1 MIKTQEKSRENNFS
15 ASCKAFIAPPQYLK
29 MHKAGFVNIIG
40 NPNVGKST
48 LMNALLGEKLSIIT
62 PKAQTTRHRILGLA
76 NSDDYQ
82 IVFSDTPGVLQPGYK
97 LQEYM
102 MRAVNNTM
110 TDADIF
116 IVMTDIQQDF
126 DHPELLEQI
135 KNAGVP
141 VLLLINKIDLSDMD
155 HVVAKS
161 EQWKQRF
168 PEWLVLPISA
178 LENFNIDQVLNKII
192 ELLPLS
198 PPYFPKDE
206 LTDRPQRFFV
216 AEIVREKILM
226 NYQKE
231 IPYSV
236 EVVVESFKEEGGV
249 VRIRCIIYVSR
260 ESQKGIIIGHKG
272 SMLKKVGTEARM
284 DIEKFLDQK
293 TFLELHVKVNK
304 NWRENDT
311 QLRRFGYSD
320 Q

>member
-1 MIKTQEKSRENNFS
+1 
-15 ASCKAFIAPPQYLK
+15 

-110 TDADIF
+110 MDADIF
-116 IVMTDIQQDF
+116 IVMSDIQQDF
-126 DHPELLEQI
+126 EQPELLQQI
-135 KNAGVP
+135 KDTGVP

-236 EVVVESFKEEGGV
+236 EVAVESFKEEGGV

>member
-1 MIKTQEKSRENNFS
+1 
-15 ASCKAFIAPPQYLK
+15 
-29 MHKAGFVNIIG
+29 
-40 NPNVGKST
+40 
-48 LMNALLGEKLSIIT
+48 MNALLGEKLSIIT

-76 NSDDYQ
+76 NGDDYQ

-102 MRAVNNTM
+102 MRAVKSTM
-110 TDADIF
+110 MDADIF
-116 IVMTDIQQDF
+116 IVLTDISQDF
-126 DHPELLEQI
+126 DHPELFEQMMA
-135 KNAGVP
+135 AGVP
-141 VLLLINKIDLSDMD
+141 VLILINKIDLATQEQ
-155 HVVAKS
+155 VVTKS
-161 EQWKQRF
+161 EYWKQRF
-168 PEWLVLPISA
+168 PQWLVLPISA
-178 LENFNIDQVLNKII
+178 LENFNVDQVLRKII
-192 ELLPLS
+192 ELLPPS
-198 PPYFPKDE
+198 PPYFSKDE

-236 EVVVESFKEEGGV
+236 EVAVDSFKEEDGM

-272 SMLKKVGTEARM
+272 SMLKKVGTEARI

>member
-1 MIKTQEKSRENNFS
+1 
-15 ASCKAFIAPPQYLK
+15 

-76 NSDDYQ
+76 NGEDYQ
-82 IVFSDTPGVLQPGYK
+82 IVFSDTPGVLKPGYK

-102 MRAVNNTM
+102 MRAVKSTM
-110 TDADIF
+110 MDADIF
-116 IVMTDIQQDF
+116 IVMTDISQDF
-126 DHPELLEQI
+126 DHPELLAQI
-135 KNAGVP
+135 REAGVP
-141 VLLLINKIDLSDMD
+141 VLLLINKIDLSDQD
-155 HVVAKS
+155 QVVAKS
-161 EQWKQRF
+161 EEWKKRF

-178 LENFNIDQVLNKII
+178 LENFNTEQVLQKII
-192 ELLPLS
+192 ELLPPS

-206 LTDRPQRFFV
+206 LTDRSERFIV

-236 EVVVESFKEEGGV
+236 EVAVESFKEEENV
-249 VRIRCIIYVSR
+249 VRIRSIIFVSR

-284 DIEKFLDQK
+284 DIEKFLDKK

-304 NWRENDT
+304 NWRESDT

-320 Q
+320 L

>member
-1 MIKTQEKSRENNFS
+1 
-15 ASCKAFIAPPQYLK
+15 

-76 NSDDYQ
+76 NGDDYQ

-102 MRAVNNTM
+102 MRAVKNTIM
-110 TDADIF
+110 DADIF
-116 IVMTDIQQDF
+116 IIMSDIQQDF

-135 KNAGVP
+135 KNAEVP
-141 VLLLINKIDLSDMD
+141 VLLLINKIDLSDMAQ
-155 HVVAKS
+155 VVAKS

-168 PEWLVLPISA
+168 PQWLVLPISA

-192 ELLPLS
+192 ELLPPS
-198 PPYFPKDE
+198 PPYFSKDD

-236 EVVVESFKEEGGV
+236 EVVVDSFKEEESV
-249 VRIRCIIYVSR
+249 VRIRCIIFVSR

-272 SMLKKVGTEARM
+272 SMLKKVGTEARI

-293 TFLELHVKVNK
+293 TFLELHVKVSK

>member
-1 MIKTQEKSRENNFS
+1 
-15 ASCKAFIAPPQYLK
+15 

-76 NSDDYQ
+76 NGDDYQ

-102 MRAVNNTM
+102 MRAVKNTM
-110 TDADIF
+110 MDADIF
-116 IVMTDIQQDF
+116 IVLTDINQDF
-126 DHPELLEQI
+126 DQPELMEQI
-135 KNAGVP
+135 KNTGVP
-141 VLLLINKIDLSDMD
+141 VLLLINKIDLASQEQ
-155 HVVAKS
+155 VVAKA
-161 EQWKQRF
+161 EFWKERF
-168 PEWLVLPISA
+168 PAWLVLPISA
-178 LENFNIDQVLNKII
+178 LENFNLDQVLNKII
-192 ELLPLS
+192 ELLPAS
-198 PPYFPKDE
+198 PPYFSKDD

-236 EVVVESFKEEGGV
+236 EVAVDYFKEEDGV
-249 VRIRCIIYVSR
+249 VRIRCIIYVAR
-260 ESQKGIIIGHKG
+260 ESQKGILIGHKG
-272 SMLKKVGTEARM
+272 SMLKKVGTEARI

-304 NWRENDT
+304 NWRESDT
-311 QLRRFGYSD
+311 MLRRFGYTD

>member
-1 MIKTQEKSRENNFS
+1 
-15 ASCKAFIAPPQYLK
+15 

-76 NSDDYQ
+76 NGDDYQ

-102 MRAVNNTM
+102 MRAVKSTM
-110 TDADIF
+110 MDADIF
-116 IVMTDIQQDF
+116 IVLTDINQDF
-126 DHPELLEQI
+126 DHPELFEQI
-135 KNAGVP
+135 KITGVP
-141 VLLLINKIDLSDMD
+141 VLLLINKIDLATQEQ
-155 HVVAKS
+155 VVAKS
-161 EQWKQRF
+161 EQWKKRF

-178 LENFNIDQVLNKII
+178 LENFNIDQVLNKVI

-198 PPYFPKDE
+198 PPYFPKDD

-216 AEIVREKILM
+216 AEIVREKILL

-236 EVVVESFKEEGGV
+236 EVAVDSFKEEGSV

-260 ESQKGIIIGHKG
+260 ESQKGIIIGHQG

-284 DIEKFLDQK
+284 DIESFLGQK

-304 NWRENDT
+304 NWRESDS
-311 QLRRFGYSD
+311 QLRRFGYND

>member
-1 MIKTQEKSRENNFS
+1 
-15 ASCKAFIAPPQYLK
+15 

-102 MRAVNNTM
+102 MRAVKNTM
-110 TDADIF
+110 MDADIF

-135 KNAGVP
+135 KNVGVP

-178 LENFNIDQVLNKII
+178 LENFNIDQVLSKII
-192 ELLPLS
+192 ELLPPS

-236 EVVVESFKEEGGV
+236 EVAVESFKEEAGV

-304 NWRENDT
+304 NWRESDT

>member
-1 MIKTQEKSRENNFS
+1 
-15 ASCKAFIAPPQYLK
+15 

-102 MRAVNNTM
+102 MRAVKNTM
-110 TDADIF
+110 MDADIF
-116 IVMTDIQQDF
+116 IVMTDVQQDF

-135 KNAGVP
+135 KNVGVP
-141 VLLLINKIDLSDMD
+141 VLMLINKIDLSDMD

-178 LENFNIDQVLNKII
+178 LENFNIDQVLSKII
-192 ELLPLS
+192 ELLPPS

-236 EVVVESFKEEGGV
+236 EVAVESFKEEAGV

-260 ESQKGIIIGHKG
+260 ESQKGIIIGHQG
-272 SMLKKVGTEARM
+272 SMLKKVGTEARI
-284 DIEKFLDQK
+284 DIEKFLGQK

-304 NWRENDT
+304 NWRESDT

>member
-1 MIKTQEKSRENNFS
+1 
-15 ASCKAFIAPPQYLK
+15 
-29 MHKAGFVNIIG
+29 
-40 NPNVGKST
+40 
-48 LMNALLGEKLSIIT
+48 
-62 PKAQTTRHRILGLA
+62 
-76 NSDDYQ
+76 
-82 IVFSDTPGVLQPGYK
+82 
-97 LQEYM
+97 
-102 MRAVNNTM
+102 
-110 TDADIF
+110 
-116 IVMTDIQQDF
+116 
-126 DHPELLEQI
+126 
-135 KNAGVP
+135 
-141 VLLLINKIDLSDMD
+141 VLLLITKIDLSEMD

-161 EQWKQRF
+161 EQWKHRF

-192 ELLPLS
+192 EMLPLS

-236 EVVVESFKEEGGV
+236 EVAVESFKEEGGV